1 MTISTSHQSKILD
14 GVKLSRVKMETIY
27 LSIDFGASSTKGFYG
42 IDAENY
48 FPLLMPPDYIQV
60 DKELLSNFLLSSN
73 PVDSAWIGFD
83 GSYYALGY
91 LAQTL
96 HAIPTRKP
104 LKTVSAIQ
112 KICAAV
118 WIASQK
124 LKLGQK
130 FKISLNCVLPAGE
143 MGTDEDIRIFRED
156 VWRVLKNFET
166 PTGVMKVGLSKFQC
180 VPEGGGV
187 LMFHQRMFT
196 DANMKTIAI
205 FMLGYRNSSVFFC
218 RRGSINGYRSED
230 LGFSYLIDRV
240 AAATVYKA
248 VDLIYP
254 LAKFQQTEEES
265 YLLPLLRHSG
275 DRGVAE
281 LEVLKKQVLI
291 ARRHYTSLIVTWMD
305 ETLDST
311 VDRLIICGGTAD
323 YLKLDL
329 EKHFVPKFPKT
340 DNGKSEVW
348 FQGSLRLPPKVE
360 ALDMQNRMSD
370 AYCLY
375 VDLTHHTRQNK

>member
-1 MTISTSHQSKILD
+1 MQ
-14 GVKLSRVKMETIY
+14 TIY
-27 LSIDFGASSTKGFYG
+27 VSIDFGASSTKGFYG
-42 IDAENY
+42 LDAENY

-60 DKELLSNFLLSSN
+60 DRELLADFSPTSN
-73 PVDSAWIGFD
+73 PVDSVWIGFD
-83 GSYYALGY
+83 DKFYALGY
-91 LAQTL
+91 LAKTL

-130 FKISLNCVLPAGE
+130 FKIFLSCVLPAGE
-143 MGTDEDIRIFRED
+143 MGTNEDIRIFKED

-166 PTGVMKVGLSKFQC
+166 PTGAMKIGLSKFEC
-180 VPEGGGV
+180 APEGGGV
-187 LMFHQRMFT
+187 LTFHQRMFT
-196 DANMKTIAI
+196 DANLKTIAI

-218 RRGSINGYRSED
+218 RRGTVDGYRSED
-230 LGFSYLIDRV
+230 LGFSFLIDRV

-248 VDLIYP
+248 ENLIYP
-254 LAKFQQTEEES
+254 LAKFQQTEEDS
-265 YLLPLLRHSG
+265 FLIPLLKHTG

-281 LEVLKKQVLI
+281 LEALRKQILL
-291 ARRHYTSLIVTWMD
+291 ARRHYTNLIITWMD
-305 ETLDST
+305 EILDPT
-311 VDRLIICGGTAD
+311 IDRLIVCGGTAD

-329 EKHFVPKFPKT
+329 EKHFVPKFPKSE
-340 DNGKSEVW
+340 NGKSEVW

-375 VDLTHHTRQNK
+375 FELTHHTRQTK